1 MQAQWWASPGG
12 ASCPGGAMRDDS
24 PLAENRSPGVRR
36 SLSHEIWGPGM
47 RCERPLAHVIP
58 LTHASLKEHEKM
70 WAR

>member
-1 MQAQWWASPGG
+1 MSNHVGG
-12 ASCPGGAMRDDS
+12 AGSGG
-24 PLAENRSPGVRR
+24 NRSPGVRR